1 MGTGMGTE
9 NAILSYV
16 SPATPRDWVRPLA
29 RRVAATLMVCA
40 LIFIG
45 LSQVVVRKS
54 TLRQAPDGFGP
65 IDRTF
70 RTLPQ
75 GGSGTVEFKSEATPE
90 EKRAPISPGDYK
102 LHLDQ

>member
-1 MGTGMGTE
+1 MDMAIE
-9 NAILSYV
+9 SDILSYS
-16 SPATPRDWVRPLA
+16 SPPTPRQWVAPLA

-54 TLRQAPDGFGP
+54 TLRQAPDGRGP
-65 IDRTF
+65 YDQPF
-70 RTLPQ
+70 RTWPE
-75 GGSGTVEFKSEATPE
+75 GGSKTVEFKSESTPE
-90 EKRAPISPGDYK
+90 QKHAPISPSDYK